1 MRKLFNHN
9 TLKAIVFMA
18 ILPMTAK
25 TQAVLYNPQTLYD
38 SPGGLYDQGT
48 IREMNIQFYDAN
60 YHSTL
65 VNSFFNYPSYRIP
78 AVVSIDGISYDS
90 VGVRY
95 KGNSTFCLPNDD
107 GNPKVP
113 YNLDAN
119 YWISG
124 QKIADYKKLKFANA
138 WMDPT
143 FAKEITATNIY
154 QKYMP
159 SPEVS
164 LLKVKVQGNYLGL
177 YVNTESINKQFMEK
191 HFGEKDGVLFKC
203 DPAGMFCGEEVEGE
217 PNLHYLGE
225 DSTNYYTSYN
235 LKSDNGGWDKLMELI
250 SALNFNTEELGEFLN
265 IDRVLWAFAVN
276 TVIANYDTYNGYYVH
291 NYYHDA
297 ISELDRFIKNYPK
310 DKRLNYAHFLLA
322 MCYYEQIV
330 DEKKDLGPLLNAQK
344 EFKFI
349 IKNYPN
355 SDFALDS
362 KFKLDFINDV
372 LASKEIY
379 LGRYYIKK
387 EKWIAAINRFKQVVE
402 HYDSTAYVEE
412 ALHRLVELHYR
423 IGLLDESKK
432 YANLLGYN
440 YQSSK
445 WYEASYSI
453 FNKDYENPAKK
464 INKKKGNFIIRK
476 FKSLFE

>member
-1 MRKLFNHN
+1 
-9 TLKAIVFMA
+9 
-18 ILPMTAK
+18 
-25 TQAVLYNPQTLYD
+25 
-38 SPGGLYDQGT
+38 
-48 IREMNIQFYDAN
+48 MNIFLKLLVIILIIFLNSCSKKEEKISMIQEKELRLQMIDA
-60 YHSTL
+60 YKE
-65 VNSFFNYPSYRIP
+65 
-78 AVVSIDGISYDS
+78 
-90 VGVRY
+90 GV
-95 KGNSTFCLPNDD
+95 KALEEGD
-107 GNPKVP
+107 
-113 YNLDAN
+113 
-119 YWISG
+119 
-124 QKIADYKKLKFANA
+124 
-138 WMDPT
+138 
-143 FAKEITATNIY
+143 
-154 QKYMP
+154 
-159 SPEVS
+159 
-164 LLKVKVQGNYLGL
+164 
-177 YVNTESINKQFMEK
+177 
-191 HFGEKDGVLFKC
+191 VLFAAKKFNEAEILF
-203 DPAGMFCGEEVEGE
+203 PQSQWA
-217 PNLHYLGE
+217 P
-225 DSTNYYTSYN
+225 
-235 LKSDNGGWDKLMELI
+235 KSVLMAAY
-250 SALNFNTEELGEFLN
+250 S
-265 IDRVLWAFAVN
+265 
-276 TVIANYDTYNGYYVH
+276 YYVQD
-291 NYYHDA
+291 YYYDA

-330 DEKKDLGPLLNAQK
+330 DEKKDLGPLLSAQK

-379 LGRYYIKK
+379 LGRYYIEK

-423 IGLLDESKK
+423 VGLLDESKK

-453 FNKDYENPAKK
+453 FNKDYESPTKK

>member
-1 MRKLFNHN
+1 
-9 TLKAIVFMA
+9 
-18 ILPMTAK
+18 
-25 TQAVLYNPQTLYD
+25 
-38 SPGGLYDQGT
+38 
-48 IREMNIQFYDAN
+48 MNIFLKL
-60 YHSTL
+60 L
-65 VNSFFNYPSYRIP
+65 VIIVIIFSNSCSKKEEKI
-78 AVVSIDGISYDS
+78 SII
-90 VGVRY
+90 
-95 KGNSTFCLPNDD
+95 
-107 GNPKVP
+107 
-113 YNLDAN
+113 
-119 YWISG
+119 
-124 QKIADYKKLKFANA
+124 QE
-138 WMDPT
+138 
-143 FAKEITATNIY
+143 KEIRLQMVDAY
-154 QKYMP
+154 K
-159 SPEVS
+159 EG
-164 LLKVKVQGNYLGL
+164 VKALEEG
-177 YVNTESINKQFMEK
+177 
-191 HFGEKDGVLFKC
+191 DVLFAAKKFNEAEILF
-203 DPAGMFCGEEVEGE
+203 PQSEWA
-217 PNLHYLGE
+217 P
-225 DSTNYYTSYN
+225 
-235 LKSDNGGWDKLMELI
+235 KSILMAAY
-250 SALNFNTEELGEFLN
+250 S
-265 IDRVLWAFAVN
+265 
-276 TVIANYDTYNGYYVH
+276 YYVQD
-291 NYYHDA
+291 YYYDA

-310 DKRLNYAHFLLA
+310 NERLNYAHFLLA

-344 EFKFI
+344 EFKFV

-402 HYDSTAYVEE
+402 HYDSTVYVEE

-423 IGLLDESKK
+423 LGLLDESKK

-453 FNKDYENPAKK
+453 FNKDYESPTKK